1 MSERCPICDSYSCS
15 CRCSA
20 YELRQYQ
27 DDHRFDHS
35 SNVLARWRQDDRDKQ
50 VEQQLRDLRR
60 REEERQEEARKQT
73 AARHAR
79 HREEARQEQIQ
90 HEQQEQEQSEQE
102 PTEEAQP

>member
-1 MSERCPICDSYSCS
+1 MSERCPICDSYS

-27 DDHRFDHS
+27 DDHRWEHS
-35 SNVLARWRQDDRDKQ
+35 SDVLAQWRQDDQNEQ

-60 REEERQEEARKQT
+60 REEERQEEEAREQT
-73 AARHAR
+73 AARY
-79 HREEARQEQIQ
+79 REQARQEQIQ